1 MNDRKPPALK
11 LMVDGKMREISFE
24 ELTLSNN
31 LAQEAL
37 VRLLIVK
44 KILEPKEYIEMMEQV
59 KKERYKHIDPE
70 EAEGGSEED
79 KG

>member
-1 MNDRKPPALK
+1 MAEKRPPALK
-11 LMVDGKMREISFE
+11 LMVDGKMREITYE

-44 KILEPKEYIEMMEQV
+44 KMIEPKEYIDMMEQV
-59 KKERYKHIDPE
+59 KNERYKVLNQKQSPPGNRGKKE
-70 EAEGGSEED
+70 
-79 KG
+79 